1 MYELG
6 RSLLHHPTL
15 GLPARGDHL
24 IRLTKKIT
32 SNHLNISKFSKVEI
46 SLLLQTFDCQLHH
59 QNLSKVGRLSFYDD
73 NDVNDDDDDD
83 DAVMINYYEQLG
95 HLLA

>member
-46 SLLLQTFDCQLHH
+46 SLLLQTFDCQLHL
-59 QNLSKVGRLSFYDD
+59 QNLSKVGD
-73 NDVNDDDDDD
+73 
-83 DAVMINYYEQLG
+83 YYSMMTMMSMMMMMMMQ
-95 HLLA
+95 